1 MNNTQGSIMA
11 EKIQEQLLDFLTRNF
26 LVSREEII
34 LDESLIDQG
43 IIDSFGL
50 IEIATFME
58 KSFAIVV
65 TEKQMTRQNFGSVL
79 KIVNFIR
86 TETDK

>member
-1 MNNTQGSIMA
+1 MA

-58 KSFAIVV
+58 KNFSIVV
-65 TEKQMTRQNFGSVL
+65 TERQMTKQNFGSVL
-79 KIVNFIR
+79 KTVNFIR
-86 TETDK
+86 TEMDK

>member
-1 MNNTQGSIMA
+1 MP
-11 EKIQEQLLDFLTRNF
+11 ERIQEQLLDFLTRNF

-50 IEIATFME
+50 IEIASFLE
-58 KSFAIVV
+58 KEFAIAV
-65 TEKQMTRQNFGSVL
+65 TEKQMTRQNFGSVY
-79 KIVNFIR
+79 KIVNFVKN
-86 TETDK
+86 EMNK

>member
-1 MNNTQGSIMA
+1 MMA

-26 LVSREEII
+26 LVSRDEII

-58 KSFAIVV
+58 KEYDVAV

-79 KIVNFIR
+79 KIVNFIKN
-86 TETDK
+86 EMGK

>member
-1 MNNTQGSIMA
+1 MP
-11 EKIQEQLLDFLTRNF
+11 ERIQEQLLDFLTRNF

-50 IEIATFME
+50 IEIASFLE
-58 KSFAIVV
+58 KEFAIAV
-65 TEKQMTRQNFGSVL
+65 TEKQMTRQNFGSVY
-79 KIVNFIR
+79 KIVNFIKN
-86 TETDK
+86 EMNK

>member
-1 MNNTQGSIMA
+1 ME

-26 LVSREEII
+26 LVAREEII

-58 KSFAIVV
+58 KSFFIVV

-86 TETDK
+86 TEMDK